1 VSRRMSDALSQARTQ
16 GGHKELSPA
25 ASQETAVA
33 SFTDSEPARASEER
47 LLADH
52 TSDAERGGASMDA
65 GVSLDRVPATAH
77 PPPRVGPSGCLVLL
91 GILGVTVGFVMI
103 KLVERFDSSGISG
116 LRFTWSFGI
125 GILSCCPLACL
136 VFAATKRRLPA
147 RADWGRGKD
156 VWLGIAAGATWGVA
170 NMGIDVSIDAGVP
183 LGTANSIFQASIV
196 VSGAWGIFYG
206 ELEGKQPILLFVVA
220 SVIFLGG
227 IFLLTFS
234 AGSES
239 LEASPPAAPPLA
251 LTAS

>member
-1 VSRRMSDALSQARTQ
+1 
-16 GGHKELSPA
+16 
-25 ASQETAVA
+25 
-33 SFTDSEPARASEER
+33 
-47 LLADH
+47 
-52 TSDAERGGASMDA
+52 
-65 GVSLDRVPATAH
+65 
-77 PPPRVGPSGCLVLL
+77 
-91 GILGVTVGFVMI
+91 
-103 KLVERFDSSGISG
+103 
-116 LRFTWSFGI
+116 
-125 GILSCCPLACL
+125 

-206 ELEGKQPILLFVVA
+206 ELEGKQPILLVVVA